1 MRTHPSR
8 QSDRASIAPVNPQE
22 KDLAAAASQIAGASR
37 GKQMAGGLTGLSSQP
52 RRRRV
57 PSRKSQWQQSAR
69 LQSAGPSRGVLHAR
83 QIQSPRIIHTFQHSC
98 CARYALRFSSPQ
110 NADGFHLPRVHFPP
124 LACRHILVIAVGDAR
139 CAGLGKY
146 SVVNV
151 LDEHE
156 RTMAFAEI
164 ALGQIKS
171 LRQTAIPR
179 NYEIWYV
186 YATGYNP
193 PLNKI
198 INETLAR
205 NGRLTESDLEQIYET
220 YLSHL
225 KITDR
230 IDKVG
235 ARVIGEIDDV
245 MSLITDA
252 LGVSV
257 SYDATLSEANEKL
270 SAAGDRD
277 TVKPI
282 IEMLI
287 KATGEMRETN
297 TALEERLT
305 LSKTEISNLQQSL
318 EAIRA
323 ESLTDPLTGLGNRKY
338 FDRMIDVAVQNA
350 LANNEPLS
358 LLMFDIDHFKS
369 FNDSYGHLTG
379 DQVLRLVSN
388 SLKQTIKGQD
398 ITARYG
404 GEEFAVVLP
413 NTALRQALTVA
424 DHIRRAVMAKELKK
438 KSTGEI
444 LGRVTISVGVSMLKP
459 GDDTDALI
467 ERADACLYVAKRNG
481 RNRVICEVD
490 PEYATENHGQACVS
504 KAAG

>member
-1 MRTHPSR
+1 LSALFLYIAFGATGRT
-8 QSDRASIAPVNPQE
+8 
-22 KDLAAAASQIAGASR
+22 LAIWG
-37 GKQMAGGLTGLSSQP
+37 
-52 RRRRV
+52 
-57 PSRKSQWQQSAR
+57 
-69 LQSAGPSRGVLHAR
+69 HE
-83 QIQSPRIIHTFQHSC
+83 
-98 CARYALRFSSPQ
+98 
-110 NADGFHLPRVHFPP
+110 
-124 LACRHILVIAVGDAR
+124 
-139 CAGLGKY
+139 
-146 SVVNV
+146 V

-156 RTMAFAEI
+156 RTLAFAEV

-171 LRQTAIPR
+171 LRQTAVPR

-186 YATGYNP
+186 YATGYNS

-205 NGRLTESDLEQIYET
+205 NGKLTEADLEQIYET
-220 YLSHL
+220 YLSQI
-225 KITDR
+225 KTTDR

-245 MSLITDA
+245 MTLITDA
-252 LGVSV
+252 LGMSA
-257 SYDATLSEANEKL
+257 SYDDSLSGAAKTLAAADNHDQVTTVIQTLVKATREM
-270 SAAGDRD
+270 RD
-277 TVKPI
+277 TNK
-282 IEMLI
+282 
-287 KATGEMRETN
+287 
-297 TALEERLT
+297 ALETRLA
-305 LSKTEISNLQQSL
+305 LSKTEISSLQHSL

-338 FDRMIDVAVQNA
+338 FDRSIDHAVQSA
-350 LANNEPLS
+350 LANGQPLS

-379 DQVLRLVSN
+379 DQVLRLVGM

-424 DHIRRAVMAKELKK
+424 DHIRRAVMSKELKK

-444 LGRVTISVGVSMLKP
+444 LGRVTISVGVSILKP
-459 GDDTDALI
+459 GDDTDSLI
-467 ERADACLYVAKRNG
+467 ERADACLYAAKRNG

-490 PEYATENHGQACVS
+490 TEYVAEAHTQVA
-504 KAAG
+504 

>member
-1 MRTHPSR
+1 LH
-8 QSDRASIAPVNPQE
+8 
-22 KDLAAAASQIAGASR
+22 
-37 GKQMAGGLTGLSSQP
+37 AGGHCP
-52 RRRRV
+52 
-57 PSRKSQWQQSAR
+57 
-69 LQSAGPSRGVLHAR
+69 
-83 QIQSPRIIHTFQHSC
+83 
-98 CARYALRFSSPQ
+98 
-110 NADGFHLPRVHFPP
+110 
-124 LACRHILVIAVGDAR
+124 AVGD
-139 CAGLGKY
+139 GTVIK
-146 SVVNV
+146 V

-156 RTMAFAEI
+156 RTMAFAEV

-186 YATGYNP
+186 YATGYNA

-205 NGRLTESDLEQIYET
+205 NGKLTEADLEQIYDT
-220 YLSHL
+220 YLSHI
-225 KITDR
+225 KTTDR

-235 ARVIGEIDDV
+235 SRVIGEIDGV
-245 MSLITDA
+245 MTLISEA
-252 LGVSV
+252 LDTAQT
-257 SYDATLSEANEKL
+257 YDASLDGASRKLATAHTAAQVKDVVDTLVKSTRQM
-270 SAAGDRD
+270 RD
-277 TVKPI
+277 TNK
-282 IEMLI
+282 
-287 KATGEMRETN
+287 
-297 TALEERLT
+297 ALETRLA

-338 FDRMIDVAVQNA
+338 FDRMIEIEVQNA
-350 LANNEPLS
+350 LANSQPLS

-379 DQVLRLVSN
+379 DQVLRLVGM

-444 LGRVTISVGVSMLKP
+444 LGRVTISVGVSMLKN
-459 GDDTDALI
+459 GDDTDSLI
-467 ERADACLYVAKRNG
+467 ERADACLYAAKRAG

-490 PEYATENHGQACVS
+490 PEYSAEIRSQVA
-504 KAAG
+504 

>member
-1 MRTHPSR
+1 M
-8 QSDRASIAPVNPQE
+8 I
-22 KDLAAAASQIAGASR
+22 K
-37 GKQMAGGLTGLSSQP
+37 
-52 RRRRV
+52 
-57 PSRKSQWQQSAR
+57 
-69 LQSAGPSRGVLHAR
+69 
-83 QIQSPRIIHTFQHSC
+83 
-98 CARYALRFSSPQ
+98 
-110 NADGFHLPRVHFPP
+110 
-124 LACRHILVIAVGDAR
+124 
-139 CAGLGKY
+139 
-146 SVVNV
+146 V
-151 LDEHE
+151 LDDYE
-156 RTMAFAEI
+156 RTLAFAEI
-164 ALGQIKS
+164 ALGQIRS

-186 YATGYNP
+186 YATGYNSS
-193 PLNKI
+193 LNKI

-205 NGRLTESDLEQIYET
+205 NGTLTEADLEQIYET
-220 YLSHL
+220 YLSQI
-225 KITDR
+225 KATER

-245 MSLITDA
+245 MSLISDA
-252 LGVSV
+252 LGTSA
-257 SYDATLSEANEKL
+257 SYEETLSSASESL
-270 SAAGDRD
+270 SVARDRD
-277 TVKPI
+277 QVKAIVETVLKS
-282 IEMLI
+282 
-287 KATGEMRETN
+287 TREMRDIN
-297 TALEERLT
+297 KALEGRLS
-305 LSKTEISNLQQSL
+305 LSKNEISNLQQSL

-338 FDRMIDVAVQNA
+338 FDRSIDTAVQNA
-350 LANNEPLS
+350 LSSGEPLS

-379 DQVLRLVSN
+379 DQVLRLVAM

-459 GDDTDALI
+459 GDDTHSLI

-490 PEYATENHGQACVS
+490 PEYAAETHIQVA
-504 KAAG
+504 

>member
-1 MRTHPSR
+1 M
-8 QSDRASIAPVNPQE
+8 V
-22 KDLAAAASQIAGASR
+22 K
-37 GKQMAGGLTGLSSQP
+37 
-52 RRRRV
+52 
-57 PSRKSQWQQSAR
+57 
-69 LQSAGPSRGVLHAR
+69 
-83 QIQSPRIIHTFQHSC
+83 
-98 CARYALRFSSPQ
+98 
-110 NADGFHLPRVHFPP
+110 
-124 LACRHILVIAVGDAR
+124 
-139 CAGLGKY
+139 
-146 SVVNV
+146 V

-156 RTMAFAEI
+156 RTMAFAEV

-171 LRQTAIPR
+171 LRQTAVPR

-205 NGRLTESDLEQIYET
+205 NGRLTEADLEQIYET
-220 YLSHL
+220 YLSQI
-225 KITDR
+225 KTTDR

-235 ARVIGEIDDV
+235 ARVIREIDDV
-245 MSLITDA
+245 MKLINDA
-252 LGVSV
+252 LGMSA
-257 SYDATLSEANEKL
+257 SYDASLSGAAEKL
-270 SAAGDRD
+270 SIARAPDQIEAIVESLIKSTREMRD
-277 TVKPI
+277 TNK
-282 IEMLI
+282 
-287 KATGEMRETN
+287 
-297 TALEERLT
+297 ALEERLS
-305 LSKTEISNLQQSL
+305 LSKSEISNLQHSL

-338 FDRMIDVAVQNA
+338 FDRSIDAAVQNA
-350 LANNEPLS
+350 LANGEPLT

-379 DQVLRLVSN
+379 DQVLRLVGM
-388 SLKQTIKGQD
+388 SLKQNIKGQD

-467 ERADACLYVAKRNG
+467 ERADACLYAAKRNG

-490 PEYATENHGQACVS
+490 PEYAAETQSQVA
-504 KAAG
+504 

>member
-1 MRTHPSR
+1 MGT
-8 QSDRASIAPVNPQE
+8 
-22 KDLAAAASQIAGASR
+22 
-37 GKQMAGGLTGLSSQP
+37 
-52 RRRRV
+52 
-57 PSRKSQWQQSAR
+57 W
-69 LQSAGPSRGVLHAR
+69 
-83 QIQSPRIIHTFQHSC
+83 
-98 CARYALRFSSPQ
+98 
-110 NADGFHLPRVHFPP
+110 
-124 LACRHILVIAVGDAR
+124 
-139 CAGLGKY
+139 
-146 SVVNV
+146 SVVKV

-156 RTMAFAEI
+156 RTMAFAEV
-164 ALGQIKS
+164 ALGQIRS

-186 YATGYNP
+186 YATGYNAS
-193 PLNKI
+193 LNKI

-205 NGRLTESDLEQIYET
+205 NGKLTESDLEQIYET
-220 YLSHL
+220 YLSHI
-225 KITDR
+225 KATDR

-245 MSLITDA
+245 MVLLTDA
-252 LGVSV
+252 LGVSA
-257 SYDATLSEANEKL
+257 SYDASLNGATEKL
-270 SAAGDRD
+270 SSANSSEQ
-277 TVKPI
+277 VKAI
-282 IEMLI
+282 AESLL
-287 KATGEMRETN
+287 KSTQEMREAN
-297 TALEERLT
+297 KALEERLT
-305 LSKTEISNLQQSL
+305 LSKNEISNLQQSL

-338 FDRMIDVAVQNA
+338 FDRMIDTAVQHA
-350 LANNEPLS
+350 LAHSEPLS

-379 DQVLRLVSN
+379 DQVLRLVGM

-459 GDDTDALI
+459 GDDTDSLI
-467 ERADACLYVAKRNG
+467 ERADACLYAAKRNG
-481 RNRVICEVD
+481 RNRVICEAD
-490 PEYATENHGQACVS
+490 PEYTAETQGQVA
-504 KAAG
+504 